1 MPENTLPFFWKKY
14 MSEWPQIFP
23 LMDST
28 SPIGLICDIMYSAMN
43 RSMNLIQLMTIKRLF
58 FVTKI
63 RSATLATKIIKNQ
76 GFVLKTIVVNL
87 VLISPYGSNDL
98 AHSLHS
104 FVRTSISVN
113 FGNIFEL
120 RQKNACCINV
130 LNQKMIL
137 IYHIGGQNQIRY
149 LYSVF
154 RILYAVRG
162 VGA

>member
-1 MPENTLPFFWKKY
+1 
-14 MSEWPQIFP
+14 
-23 LMDST
+23 
-28 SPIGLICDIMYSAMN
+28 
-43 RSMNLIQLMTIKRLF
+43 MTIKRLF

-113 FGNIFEL
+113 FGNNFEL
-120 RQKNACCINV
+120 GQKNACCINV
-130 LNQKMIL
+130 PNQKMIL
-137 IYHIGGQNQIRY
+137 IYHIGRQNKMRY
-149 LYSVF
+149 SYSDSESSMPWEG
-154 RILYAVRG
+154 LKG
-162 VGA
+162 

>member
-1 MPENTLPFFWKKY
+1 
-14 MSEWPQIFP
+14 
-23 LMDST
+23 
-28 SPIGLICDIMYSAMN
+28 
-43 RSMNLIQLMTIKRLF
+43 MTIKRLF

-63 RSATLATKIIKNQ
+63 RSATRATKIIKNQ

-120 RQKNACCINV
+120 GQKNACCINV
-130 LNQKMIL
+130 PNQKMIL
-137 IYHIGGQNQIRY
+137 IYHISRQNKMRYSYSGSESSMPSEGLVRERTGYRLAFDNQSHRLTTLLSLRRSMSPLYPLSHELLGWAQIR
-149 LYSVF
+149 LC
-154 RILYAVRG
+154 
-162 VGA
+162 

>member
-1 MPENTLPFFWKKY
+1 
-14 MSEWPQIFP
+14 
-23 LMDST
+23 
-28 SPIGLICDIMYSAMN
+28 
-43 RSMNLIQLMTIKRLF
+43 MTIKRLF

-120 RQKNACCINV
+120 GQKNASALMSQIK
-130 LNQKMIL
+130 KMIL
-137 IYHIGGQNQIRY
+137 IYHIGRQNKMI
-149 LYSVF
+149 YSYSGSESSMPSEG
-154 RILYAVRG
+154 LKG
-162 VGA
+162 

>member
-43 RSMNLIQLMTIKRLF
+43 RSMNF
-58 FVTKI
+58 
-63 RSATLATKIIKNQ
+63 
-76 GFVLKTIVVNL
+76 KTIGVNL
-87 VLISPYGSNDL
+87 VLILPYGSNDL

-120 RQKNACCINV
+120 GQKNACCINV
-130 LNQKMIL
+130 PNQKMIL
-137 IYHIGGQNQIRY
+137 IYHIGRQNKMRY
-149 LYSVF
+149 SYSDSESSMPWEG
-154 RILYAVRG
+154 LKC
-162 VGA
+162 